1 LQRSTADLHNA
12 AVIEPVAQPD
22 HEHGH
27 DVDPELEAAWRA
39 VLNGDLG
46 QLKYIRAVLG
56 RIPGA
61 PRCKLCL
68 APLKGPGSILL
79 RPLRFGPSKLNR
91 RLCRACFRSI
101 ENRPGGAEIE
111 LSLMFADVRGST
123 SLAEK
128 MQPQEFSRLISRFYG
143 TAARVVD
150 EWDGLVD
157 KFVGDEVVALF
168 VPGFA
173 GEEHASRAVEAAR
186 SLVHETGNDGSEP
199 WVPIGIGVHTGVAY
213 VGRVG
218 EGDACDFTAVGDAVN
233 TTARLASSAGAGE
246 ILVSRAAADASLLD
260 AAGFESRTLTLRG
273 KDEMID
279 ALVLAA
285 ESRGREAA

>member
-1 LQRSTADLHNA
+1 MRRSTDDLHNA
-12 AVIEPVAQPD
+12 VVTDPVAEHD
-22 HEHGH
+22 HEHVY
-27 DVDPELEAAWRA
+27 DIDPEVEEAWRA
-39 VLNGDLG
+39 VLTGDLG
-46 QLKYIRAVLG
+46 QLKYIRAVFG
-56 RIPGA
+56 RIPSG

-68 APLKGPGSILL
+68 SPLKAPGSVLL
-79 RPLRFGPSKLNR
+79 KPFGFGPSKLNR

-101 ENRPGGAEIE
+101 DKRPGGAEVE

-128 MQPQEFSRLISRFYG
+128 MPAQEFSRLISRFYG

-157 KFVGDEVVALF
+157 KFVGDEAVALF

-173 GEEHASRAVEAAR
+173 GEDHAARAVEAAR
-186 SLVHETGNDGSEP
+186 SLIHETGNDGPDP
-199 WVPIGIGVHTGVAY
+199 WVAVGIGVHTGVAY

-246 ILVSRAAADASLLD
+246 ILVSKAAAEASMLD
-260 AAGFESRTLTLRG
+260 DTGIESRMLTLRG
-273 KDEMID
+273 KDELID

-285 ESRGREAA
+285 

>member
-1 LQRSTADLHNA
+1 MRHAIADHENA
-12 AVIEPVAQPD
+12 SVTDPVVEQD
-22 HEHGH
+22 HEHIH
-27 DVDPELEAAWRA
+27 EVDPEVDEAWRA
-39 VLNGDLG
+39 VLTGDLG
-46 QLKYIRAVLG
+46 ALKYFRAVLG
-56 RIPGA
+56 KIPAG

-68 APLKGPGSILL
+68 APLKAPGSVILK
-79 RPLRFGPSKLNR
+79 PFGFGPSKLNR
-91 RLCRACFRSI
+91 RLCRACFRHLDKQ
-101 ENRPGGAEIE
+101 PGGAEVE
-111 LSLMFADVRGST
+111 LSLLFADVRGST

-150 EWDGLVD
+150 AWDGIVD
-157 KFVGDEVVALF
+157 KFVGDEAVALF

-173 GEEHASRAVEAAR
+173 GEDHAALAVEAAR
-186 SLVHETGNDGSEP
+186 SLIHETGNDGDDP
-199 WVPIGIGVHTGVAY
+199 WVPLGIGVHTGVAY

-233 TTARLASSAGAGE
+233 TTARLASSAGPGE
-246 ILVSRAAADASLLD
+246 ILVSKAAADASMLD
-260 AAGFESRTLTLRG
+260 DAGLEARTLTLRG

-285 ESRGREAA
+285 

>member
-1 LQRSTADLHNA
+1 LRRSTVDLHNA
-12 AVIEPVAQPD
+12 AVTDPVAEQD
-22 HEHGH
+22 HEHVY
-27 DVDPELEAAWRA
+27 DVDPEVEAAWRA

-46 QLKYIRAVLG
+46 QLRYIRAVMG
-56 RIPGA
+56 RIPSG

-68 APLKGPGSILL
+68 SPLKPPGSLL
-79 RPLRFGPSKLNR
+79 MKVLGFGPTKLNR
-91 RLCRACFRSI
+91 RLCRACFRSLDK
-101 ENRPGGAEIE
+101 RPGGAEVE

-123 SLAEK
+123 SLAEH

-150 EWDGLVD
+150 EWDGIVD
-157 KFVGDEVVALF
+157 KFVGDEAVALF
-168 VPGFA
+168 IPGFA

-186 SLVHETGNDGSEP
+186 SLLRETGNDASEP
-199 WVPIGIGVHTGVAY
+199 WVPIGIGVHTGIAY

-233 TTARLASSAGAGE
+233 TTARLASSAAAGE
-246 ILVSRAAADASLLD
+246 ILVSKAAADASMLD
-260 AAGFESRTLTLRG
+260 ASSLESRTLTLRG
-273 KDEMID
+273 KDELID

-285 ESRGREAA
+285 